1 MKISKREISLLNQIV
16 EGGEG
21 IIYEYQGDILKIY
34 KNNVDLAAKERKVLT
49 LIAKQLPQEVVAPKE
64 AAYDNNGKFVG
75 YLMPKV
81 QGNELKSYV
90 NKKFLKANNITTKD
104 ILEILDRLK
113 NVVEELHKNDIYIGD
128 LNDQNVL
135 VDFQNRIYLI
145 DCDSWSINSDK
156 CDVVMD
162 LYKDPQMKGNDFNEK
177 TDTYALSIL
186 IWKTLTRIHPYGGTM
201 NPDIDILE
209 RMKKGISVIDN
220 PKIKIPRTIKTWKN
234 LNPTLVESLKNVFE
248 NKTRTIS
255 NELHDMVT
263 NLKFCDNDQEYYY
276 GKFNQCPLCCGN
288 AVIVSKPKFENLVSG
303 LKLYTMLSEDKI
315 KIVLNQEIY
324 IDKNNII
331 TDMDERK
338 YTVYKKGVK
347 YHILKSNNNRFLISE
362 YDSHFDFSTDKL
374 YIIPKRT
381 KSSIYVEDNDIY
393 YISKA
398 NTFVKLSVTGFGN
411 AVKNITKCSYES
423 YFSSDNGHSCIINK
437 YDKNLIINIDGFNVE
452 IPYNE
457 KIINYG
463 IHRDTITDK
472 WLIILENSLGK
483 FDTYV
488 LSRQIEYSTDQIKYD
503 GSLGNLYISNNTIY
517 IPIDEKIRGYNY
529 IKQVFKDFECD
540 VVNQDSKLIKKD
552 SNFIIINDD
561 NIYKLGK

>member
-1 MKISKREISLLNQIV
+1 MKISKRSISLLNQIA

-21 IIYEYQGDILKIY
+21 IIYEYQNDILKIY
-34 KNNVDLAAKERKVLT
+34 KNNVDIATKERKVLT
-49 LIAKQLPQEVVAPKE
+49 LMTKQLPQEVVAPKE
-64 AAYDNNGKFVG
+64 AVYDDGGKFIG
-75 YLMPKV
+75 YIMPKV

-90 NKKFLKANNITTKD
+90 NKKFLKVNNITTKD

-113 NVVEELHKNDIYIGD
+113 NVVEELHKADIYIGD

-135 VDFQNRIYLI
+135 VDFQNKIYLI

-162 LYKDPQMKGNDFNEK
+162 LFKDPQMKGNDFNEK

-234 LNPTLVESLKNVFE
+234 LNPALVESLKNVFE
-248 NKTRTIS
+248 NKTRIIS
-255 NELHDMVT
+255 NELHDMAT

-288 AVIVSKPKFENLVSG
+288 AVVITKPKFESLVSG
-303 LKLYTMLSEDKI
+303 LKLYTILSEEKV
-315 KIVLNQEIY
+315 KIVLNQNIY
-324 IDKNNII
+324 IDKNNMI
-331 TDMDERK
+331 TDIDGRS
-338 YTVYKKGVK
+338 YTSYKKGVK
-347 YHILKSNNNRFLISE
+347 YHILKFDNSKVLVSE
-362 YDSHFDFSTDKL
+362 YDSQFEFTTVQT
-374 YIIPKRT
+374 YIIPKRA
-381 KSSIYVEDNDIY
+381 KSSICVEGNDVY
-393 YISKA
+393 YITKA
-398 NTFVKLSVTGFGN
+398 NTFTKLSITPYGN
-411 AVKNITKCSYES
+411 AIKNITKCSYES

-437 YDKNLIINIDGFNVE
+437 YDKNLIINIDGINIE
-452 IPYNE
+452 MPYAE
-457 KIINYG
+457 KIVNYG
-463 IHRDTITDK
+463 IHRDSSTNN
-472 WLIILENSLGK
+472 WLIVFENSLGK
-483 FDTYV
+483 FDTYI
-488 LSRQIEYSTDQIKYD
+488 LNRQIDYSTDQIKYE

-529 IKQVFKDFECD
+529 TKQIFKDFECD
-540 VVNQDSKLIKKD
+540 VVNPDSKLIKD
-552 SNFIIINDD
+552 GSNFIIINDD